1 MDSNDLYRGDRSRLS
16 ATITA
21 TLAHD
26 LQNLLTMMAGSL
38 DVLRDSLPSGPDIDQ
53 TLSAIDRAID
63 GAFHIGREMLAMV
76 QPNPTQESVVDV
88 NEVVAEVRP
97 LLAHILGDRVVL
109 SLELAPSTA
118 MVRADAVRLEWVL
131 LNLASNAADAMPDG
145 GRLTIAMRLLDLPSF
160 PRDGDSPRIKP
171 YLRLTVSDT
180 GPGMS
185 LDLRDKAFEPFF
197 TTKPGRTGLG
207 LTSAAITLGYLG
219 GWLRLQSNSP
229 QGARVEVYLPL
240 VGVPDYGGR

>member
-1 MDSNDLYRGDRSRLS
+1 MDSDSSHPGDRSRLS

-26 LQNLLTMMAGSL
+26 LQNLLTLMAGSL
-38 DVLRDSLPSGPDIDQ
+38 DELRDSLPSGSEIDQ

-76 QPNPTQESVVDV
+76 QPHPTLESVVDV

-97 LLAHILGDRVVL
+97 LLAHILGDRIVL
-109 SLELAPSTA
+109 SLDLAPSTA
-118 MVRADAVRLEWVL
+118 LVRADAVRLEWVL
-131 LNLASNAADAMPDG
+131 LNLASNASDAMPEG
-145 GRLTIAMRLLDLPSF
+145 GRLTIAIRLLDLPSI
-160 PRDGDSPRIKP
+160 PRDGDPPRIKP
-171 YLRLTVSDT
+171 YLRLAVSDT
-180 GPGMS
+180 GTGMS
-185 LDLRDKAFEPFF
+185 PDLRDKAFEPFF

-207 LTSAAITLGYLG
+207 LTSAAITVGHLE

-229 QGARVEVYLPL
+229 QGTSVEVYLPL
-240 VGVPDYGGR
+240 VGSA